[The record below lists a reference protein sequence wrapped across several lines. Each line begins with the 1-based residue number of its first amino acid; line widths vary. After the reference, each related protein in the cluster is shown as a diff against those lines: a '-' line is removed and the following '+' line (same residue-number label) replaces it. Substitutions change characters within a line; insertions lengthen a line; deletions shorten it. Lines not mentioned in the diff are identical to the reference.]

1 MVLQERELFTL
12 LLQKSMKM
20 LDECSIVRRVRQTDG
35 KENSFWRNALVI
47 NNFPAIFKLR
57 N

>member
-20 LDECSIVRRVRQTDG
+20 LDECSIVRRVGQTDG
-35 KENSFWRNALVI
+35 KENSF
-47 NNFPAIFKLR
+47 
-57 N
+57 